1 MNTVTTFKTLLK
13 TTAMVGLLFGPQLA
27 ASEAQARDA
36 GNYVSTTGDALA
48 TDNQT
53 AYSGSLFCLAD
64 TAHRR
69 GWTAPRMAV
78 GRIADMTGKS
88 NIDEGAKITQGASLF
103 AITAL
108 GKAGLPVVER
118 LDSSVSEIE
127 LNYAKQHLLSD
138 TPERAGIDPNN
149 YRKTL
154 AGQIA
159 GSGYYIVGGVTELN
173 NNIKSSGFQ
182 LVGSSAASN
191 PLNPAGQGQITNR
204 NYVLNVG
211 VDLRLVNSTT
221 QEVVKTVSFQ
231 KQIIGHENEG
241 ALGGSKSRKILGL
254 TGGVSAIEPIQ
265 AGVRALI
272 ELGVYQLADFVYTGE
287 NGSGCMSDTSRKYAA
302 LDTVRPVYN
311 PPVYN
316 PPVYDEPRPMVRQ
329 VEPAYVRPTYN
340 PPAYDNRDIAPTYAP
355 PQPQPQ
361 YRDSYSSQSQYQS
374 QYQGRYDEPVPPVY
388 QAPQSQYPGA
398 YQGQVPPLYV
408 PPQEDLP
415 RYAPQ
420 QYAPQYQDQYQEQYQ
435 QPYQGQPQD
444 LPRYL
449 RDSWRR

>member
-13 TTAMVGLLFGPQLA
+13 TTAMVGLLFGPQLV

-88 NIDEGAKITQGASLF
+88 NLDEGAKVTQAPRSSPLRPLARPGCLSWSAWN
-103 AITAL
+103 
-108 GKAGLPVVER
+108 
-118 LDSSVSEIE
+118 SSVSEIE

-191 PLNPAGQGQITNR
+191 PSI
-204 NYVLNVG
+204 
-211 VDLRLVNSTT
+211 RL
-221 QEVVKTVSFQ
+221 
-231 KQIIGHENEG
+231 
-241 ALGGSKSRKILGL
+241 A
-254 TGGVSAIEPIQ
+254 
-265 AGVRALI
+265 RARSPT
-272 ELGVYQLADFVYTGE
+272 AT
-287 NGSGCMSDTSRKYAA
+287 MS
-302 LDTVRPVYN
+302 
-311 PPVYN
+311 
-316 PPVYDEPRPMVRQ
+316 
-329 VEPAYVRPTYN
+329 
-340 PPAYDNRDIAPTYAP
+340 
-355 PQPQPQ
+355 
-361 YRDSYSSQSQYQS
+361 
-374 QYQGRYDEPVPPVY
+374 
-388 QAPQSQYPGA
+388 
-398 YQGQVPPLYV
+398 
-408 PPQEDLP
+408 
-415 RYAPQ
+415 
-420 QYAPQYQDQYQEQYQ
+420 
-435 QPYQGQPQD
+435 
-444 LPRYL
+444 
-449 RDSWRR
+449 

>member
-191 PLNPAGQGQITNR
+191 PLNPAGQGQVTNR

-241 ALGGSKSRKILGL
+241 ALGGSKARKILGL

-302 LDTVRPVYN
+302 LDTVR
-311 PPVYN
+311 PVYN